1 MQGRERETVLC
12 TEGERGEGLFMAL
25 NILGNQFLYAIAS
38 YPRIERVSRPTLYSL
53 LPVKGF
59 ASFILGNIFFFLFF
73 DPFHSFLEGIIP
85 FLLVS
90 NERLSQLPATK
101 ACIVIMALPTPQLT
115 HHRVLYIQTGNAE

>member
-1 MQGRERETVLC
+1 MHRGRKGGGSFYGFKYSGKSIFICDRLLSPER
-12 TEGERGEGLFMAL
+12 
-25 NILGNQFLYAIAS
+25 
-38 YPRIERVSRPTLYSL
+38 ERVSRPTLYSL